1 MKLAIYAAAVAAVL
15 TATPAMAQ
23 DEPEEGGNFHIG
35 ALAGIDSV
43 EFEVEGISDNEAD
56 VMFGIA
62 AGYDYQF
69 ASGLVLG
76 VEGEWTDSSVGSA
89 VEDVVVLG
97 DRASLNAGRDLYIG
111 IRGGYRIGSNGL
123 IYGKLGYTNASA
135 TAAYDDGVDRFSESD
150 EIDGIRVGA
159 GGEIGFSDNFALR
172 LEYRYSDY
180 GEYDYAGINTGVNV
194 SRHQGVAALV
204 AKF

>member
-1 MKLAIYAAAVAAVL
+1 MKFALCAAAVAAVSL
-15 TATPAMAQ
+15 ATPAMAQ
-23 DEPEEGGNFHIG
+23 DESEAGGNFHVG
-35 ALAGIDSV
+35 AIAGIDSV
-43 EFEVEGISDNEAD
+43 EFEVDNVSDNEAD
-56 VMFGIA
+56 AVFGIA

-76 VEGEWTDSSVGSA
+76 VEGEWTDSSVGIA
-89 VEDVVVLG
+89 VDDVFALG
-97 DRASLNAGRDLYIG
+97 DRLSLNAGRDLYVG
-111 IRGGYRIGSNGL
+111 VRGGYRIGSNGL

-135 TAAYDDGVDRFSESD
+135 ILAYNDGTGRVSEDDQL
-150 EIDGIRVGA
+150 DGIRVGA
-159 GGEIGFSDNFALR
+159 GGEIGFGENFALR

-180 GEYDYAGINTGVNV
+180 GEYDYAGINTGLNV

>member
-1 MKLAIYAAAVAAVL
+1 MKLAISAAAVAAVL

-23 DEPEEGGNFHIG
+23 EEMKEGGNFHIA
-35 ALAGIDSV
+35 ALGGIDSV
-43 EFEVEGISDNEAD
+43 EFEVEDVSDNEAD

-76 VEGEWTDSSVGSA
+76 IEGEWTDSSVGIA
-89 VEDVVVLG
+89 VEDVLVLG
-97 DRASLNAGRDLYIG
+97 DRASLSAGRDLYVG
-111 IRGGYRIGSNGL
+111 VRGGYRIGSNGL

-135 TAAYDDGVDRFSESD
+135 SAAYDDGVDRLTESD
-150 EIDGIRVGA
+150 EIDGIRAGV
-159 GGEIGFSDNFALR
+159 GGEIGLGDTFALR

-180 GEYDYAGINTGVNV
+180 GEYDYAGINTGLNI
-194 SRHQGVAALV
+194 SRHQGIAALV

>member
-1 MKLAIYAAAVAAVL
+1 MKLPIYAAAVAAVL

-43 EFEVEGISDNEAD
+43 EFEVDGVSDNEAD
-56 VMFGIA
+56 VMVGIA

-89 VEDVVVLG
+89 VEDVFVLG

-159 GGEIGFSDNFALR
+159 GGEIGFGENFALR

-180 GEYDYAGINTGVNV
+180 GEYDYAGINTGLNI